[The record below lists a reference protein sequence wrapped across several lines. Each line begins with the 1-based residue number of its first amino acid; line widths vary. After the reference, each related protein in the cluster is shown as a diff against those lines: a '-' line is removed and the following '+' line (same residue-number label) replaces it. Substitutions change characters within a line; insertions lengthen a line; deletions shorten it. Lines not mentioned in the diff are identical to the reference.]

1 MGQLVLS
8 RGLTV
13 TPPPGARVLKAADY
27 ARLLEAEG
35 ILAEA
40 RREADSIRAAAVKE
54 AAERRAEGHAEGL
67 RQGKD
72 ESAAHMLRVLEQ
84 GRDYLQE
91 NEGRVVTL
99 VLAVLKKVLGD
110 MDGKEVVVR
119 MVRTAMALVSR
130 QSQVRVMVAPALVEA
145 VKSELAGILAPYP
158 NVTTVEVAGDP
169 ALSEG
174 RCVLETRAGR
184 VESSLEAQIR
194 TIARTLTDTAPGRKE
209 RLEKELRAFEA
220 ELAKAMAGGA
230 G

>member
-1 MGQLVLS
+1 MGQLALS

-27 ARLLEAEG
+27 ARLLEAED

-40 RREADSIRAAAVKE
+40 RREADAIRAAAQAE
-54 AAERRAEGHAEGL
+54 AAETRAGGYAEGL

-84 GRDYLQE
+84 GRNYLQE
-91 NEGRVVTL
+91 NEARVVTL

-110 MDGKEVVVR
+110 MDEKDVVVR

-130 QSQVRVMVAPALVEA
+130 QNQVKVLVSPGMVEA
-145 VKSELAGILAPYP
+145 VKAELAGILAPYP
-158 NVTTVEVAGDP
+158 NVTTVEVMGDA
-169 ALSEG
+169 ALTVG
-174 RCVLETRAGR
+174 KCVLETRAGR

-209 RLEKELRAFEA
+209 RLEKELRAFEV
-220 ELAKAMAGGA
+220 ELANAMVGGIK
-230 G
+230 